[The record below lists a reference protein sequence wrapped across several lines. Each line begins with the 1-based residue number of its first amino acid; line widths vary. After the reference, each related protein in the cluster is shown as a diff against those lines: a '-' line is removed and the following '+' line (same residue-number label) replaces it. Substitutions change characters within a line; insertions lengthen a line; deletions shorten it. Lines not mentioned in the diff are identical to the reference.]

1 MLRPRAKVERGR
13 LARQTL
19 PHRRDDARRH
29 PNSARRARLRSTRSA
44 NPPSARPSR
53 SCSSAAT
60 ADRPIARALANNRE
74 SFPKRV
80 IARVVDP
87 QAAPRFTP
95 TLASAVSRAVASTA
109 ARAAPLPRAVLPA
122 VARAAPRAVPGAR
135 GFAATTTISD
145 AASALEQRYSAPLRY
160 LHWLIAGGTLGAFAT
175 VQLAQRAPPGK
186 TKGDYMFLHKSLGLL
201 VLGLTA
207 PRLAVRL
214 TSAIPAA
221 VPGSFLEQTAASAGH
236 ALMYAFLIGMP
247 ATGFVMGYFGGKGL
261 PFFTTVIPGAATR
274 DGKLAGR
281 AFKLHKQMGYY
292 YQLFVPLHVGAV
304 GVHALKGQNIMRRM
318 GVTAF
323 G

>member
-1 MLRPRAKVERGR
+1 MRA
-13 LARQTL
+13 
-19 PHRRDDARRH
+19 P
-29 PNSARRARLRSTRSA
+29 
-44 NPPSARPSR
+44 
-53 SCSSAAT
+53 
-60 ADRPIARALANNRE
+60 
-74 SFPKRV
+74 
-80 IARVVDP
+80 
-87 QAAPRFTP
+87 
-95 TLASAVSRAVASTA
+95 
-109 ARAAPLPRAVLPA
+109 PLPRTVLPA
-122 VARAAPRAVPGAR
+122 VARAAPRAVPSAR
-135 GFAATTTISD
+135 GFAAATIPE
-145 AASALEQRYSAPLRY
+145 AASALEQHYAAPLRY

-175 VQLAQRAPPGK
+175 VQLAQRAQGK
-186 TKGDYMFLHKSLGLL
+186 AKGDYMFLHKSLGLL

-214 TSAIPAA
+214 TSTIPAA

-292 YQLFVPLHVGAV
+292 YQLFVPLHVSAV

-318 GVTAF
+318 GVTVF